1 VDAELADKSPDL
13 HSPAAQ
19 EKPKVALVGLGSMG
33 SAIAERILEAH
44 YPLSVY
50 NRSPGRDRGLVER
63 GASKLES
70 LGGALAD
77 ADVCLMS
84 LADDEAIEDVALGKA
99 SVFARAERGAV
110 LVDMSTISVT
120 ASRRVA
126 KAADDAGVHY
136 VRAPLSGNPVAVRTG
151 KATVI
156 VSGSEAIA
164 RRCEP
169 LLSSIAPTF
178 RYVGEGERA
187 RVLKLVLQVL
197 IGGTAEL
204 LAEALVLGEAA
215 GVDRRTLLEVI
226 RASVVG
232 SAFVDYKT
240 EPLLR
245 DDYSATFTTA
255 MMEKDVDLVLDLAD
269 ELEVGLPLTRELR
282 SLLEAASESGHADQD
297 FMSLVLLLRERAAD
311 AQPANRKR

>member
-1 VDAELADKSPDL
+1 MDAELAAN
-13 HSPAAQ
+13 AAR
-19 EKPKVALVGLGSMG
+19 PRLALVGLGNMG
-33 SAIAERILEAH
+33 SAIAERLLDAH
-44 YPLSVY
+44 YPLGVF
-50 NRSPGRDRGLVER
+50 NRTPGRDRGLVER
-63 GASKLES
+63 GASRLES
-70 LGGALAD
+70 LGSALAD

-84 LADDEAIEDVALGKA
+84 LADDDAIEEVALGTT
-99 SVFARAERGAV
+99 SIFERAERGTV
-110 LVDMSTISVT
+110 LIDMSTISVT

-126 KAADDAGVHY
+126 EAADDAGVHY
-136 VRAPLSGNPVAVRTG
+136 LRAPLSGNPAAIRTG
-151 KATVI
+151 KAAVI
-156 VSGSEAIA
+156 VSGAEAIA

-204 LAEALVLGEAA
+204 LAEALILGEAA
-215 GVDRRTLLEVI
+215 GVDRRTLLDVI
-226 RASVVG
+226 GASVVG

-245 DDYSATFTTA
+245 DDYAATFTTA

-269 ELEVGLPLTRELR
+269 QLEVGLPLTRELR

-297 FMSLVLLLRERAAD
+297 FMSLVLVLRERAAN